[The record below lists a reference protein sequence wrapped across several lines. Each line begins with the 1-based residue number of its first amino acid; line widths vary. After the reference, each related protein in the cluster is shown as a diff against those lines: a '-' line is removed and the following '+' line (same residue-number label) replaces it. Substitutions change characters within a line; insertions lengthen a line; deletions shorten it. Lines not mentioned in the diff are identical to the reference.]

1 MFQNLGQILFFVAG
15 ILGLFLLLAAVFLP
29 GLSPTVRKRRS
40 VLDVEG
46 KKTYDAYD
54 VKTWSL
60 LARLM
65 VSLSRATGRKQPSPE
80 GLMARLVRSGMR
92 YYSPQHYYSQQMLG
106 ALLMF
111 GVGFLFSTIA
121 GLFFS
126 MPFWGMAAMSL
137 GLALYGFTLPA
148 NEVASAIKKRRL
160 ALLVDMTYSL
170 PRLVLAIQ
178 KYGNIFAAMRE
189 YSANNL
195 PLPAEVEAEQGR
207 IKPKELGEENAEV
220 RQMVARALSG
230 FGGHEFAR
238 LVNEIAAAMSETG
251 ADPRATIE
259 LIRDAYPDLVEKDIF
274 LDIILGGLGAEQV
287 VVSDRL
293 HDFAG
298 SLRKNHRQ
306 RIVMAGQSAGAIVSA
321 TSAMQLLPI
330 IVIIGAPIVS
340 SLTMFFSGG

>member
-1 MFQNLGQILFFVAG
+1 MFQNFGQILFFVAG
-15 ILGLFLLLAAVFLP
+15 ILGLFLLLAAIFLP
-29 GLSPTVRKRRS
+29 GLSVTVSKRKNI
-40 VLDVEG
+40 LDLEA
-46 KKTYDAYD
+46 KKKYDAYD

-65 VSLSRATGRKQPSPE
+65 YSLSRSTGKRQQSPE
-80 GLMARLVRSGMR
+80 DLMTRLVRSGLR

-111 GVGFLFSTIA
+111 GVGFLFSVIA
-121 GLFFS
+121 GLFTS
-126 MPFWGMAAMSL
+126 IPFWAMAAMSL

-148 NEVASAIKKRRL
+148 NEVANAIKKRRL

-189 YSANNL
+189 YSANNV

-207 IKPKELGEENAEV
+207 IKEKELGEENAEV
-220 RQMVARALSG
+220 RQIVARAFSG

-259 LIRDAYPDLVEKDIF
+259 IIRDSYPDLVEKDIF

-287 VVSDRL
+287 AASDRL
-293 HDFAG
+293 RDFAG

-306 RIVMAGQSAGAIVSA
+306 RIVVAGQSAGAIVSA

-340 SLTMFFSGG
+340 SLTMFFGGS

>member
-1 MFQNLGQILFFVAG
+1 MIQNFGRIVFLVAG

-29 GLSPTVRKRRS
+29 GLSVTVRKRKS
-40 VLDVEG
+40 VLDIEAG
-46 KKTYDAYD
+46 NKYDPYD

-60 LARLM
+60 LARWM
-65 VSLSRATGRKQPSPE
+65 YSLSRSTGRKRHSPE
-80 GLMARLVRSGMR
+80 DLMARLVRSGMR
-92 YYSPQHYYSQQMLG
+92 YYSPQHFYSQQMLG

-111 GVGFLFSTIA
+111 GVGFLFAVVT
-121 GLFFS
+121 GLFIS
-126 MPFWGMAAMSL
+126 LPFWGMAAMSI
-137 GLALYGFTLPA
+137 GLALYGFSLPA
-148 NEVASAIKKRRL
+148 GEVTGAIRKRRL

-189 YSANNL
+189 YSANSM
-195 PLPAEVEAEQGR
+195 PLPGEVEAELGK
-207 IKPKELGEENAEV
+207 IKPKELGDENDEV
-220 RQMVARALSG
+220 RQVVARAFSG

-238 LVNEIAAAMSETG
+238 LINEIAAAMSESG

-259 LIRDAYPDLVEKDIF
+259 TIRDSYPDLVEKDIF

-287 VVSDRL
+287 AVSDRL

-340 SLTMFFSGG
+340 SLTMFFGGR